1 MAAGFSSRAQREHY
15 VQQKTFPASIPARDQ
30 SVRWKGTN
38 MKAIILAAGMGSR
51 IRPLTDNCPKCLLKV
66 GGKTIL
72 EMMLSHIQRC
82 GINEVI
88 FVLGYLQDQVRD
100 YVKTAFPELA
110 ATYLVN
116 DNFAT
121 TNTGYSLML
130 ALRETKDCAFVKF
143 DADVVFDEE
152 ILRRLIDSE
161 HENCLCIDKN
171 IQLDAEEI
179 KVTIEGDNKVVKV
192 SKLVRPMDAIGESIG
207 IEKINGHTAELL
219 LVELQK
225 NMLDVEN
232 HQNYY
237 EDAYERLI
245 ANTVAFHALDISELR
260 WTEIDTHEDFA
271 TAEKIFRLPLS
282 HEADRSPGGI
292 QHSTAHSQGN

>member
-1 MAAGFSSRAQREHY
+1 
-15 VQQKTFPASIPARDQ
+15 
-30 SVRWKGTN
+30 

-66 GGKTIL
+66 GGRTIL
-72 EMMLSHIQRC
+72 EMMLTHIQRC
-82 GINEVI
+82 GINEVV
-88 FVLGYLQDQVRD
+88 FVLGYLQDQIRD
-100 YVKTAFPELA
+100 YVKTTFPKLD

-116 DNFAT
+116 DDYST

-130 ALRETKDCAFVKF
+130 ALRETKNCAFVKF
-143 DADVVFDEE
+143 DADVVFDAE

-179 KVTIEGDNKVVKV
+179 KVTIEGADKVVKV
-192 SKLVRPMDAIGESIG
+192 SKSVRPIDAVGESIG
-207 IEKINGHTAELL
+207 IEKINGHTGELL
-219 LVELQK
+219 LAELQR

-245 ANTVAFHALDISELR
+245 AKAVPFHTLDISGLR
-260 WTEIDTHEDFA
+260 WTEIDTHEDLA
-271 TAEKIFRLPLS
+271 MAENIFRPSLS
-282 HEADRSPGGI
+282 HAADPHPGDTLRSTE
-292 QHSTAHSQGN
+292 QA